1 MGVSA
6 NTRLPHWSGSR
17 GRRGGRADG
26 TAAAWRTDGVLL
38 VSPAAERGQDG
49 ISIGDR
55 RCSHAGRRETLQATC
70 KSLFNLKNDHKIQN
84 FKNFGFCDH
93 FSQISD
99 FLKFLGSKKKNLKNP
114 R

>member
-6 NTRLPHWSGSR
+6 TTRLPHWSGSR
-17 GRRGGRADG
+17 ERSGGRADG

-55 RCSHAGRRETLQATC
+55 RCSCWEERNVTGSLQIA
-70 KSLFNLKNDHKIQN
+70 F
-84 FKNFGFCDH
+84 
-93 FSQISD
+93 
-99 FLKFLGSKKKNLKNP
+99 
-114 R
+114 